1 MDWSHFI
8 YFALTAMLFWVS
20 GTFAAYRNRQSAAIT
35 ACVIG
40 IAVFGFY
47 IAQIW
52 TALGRPPLRT
62 MGETRMW
69 YSMFIALIGTAAYC
83 RWRYSWILTFSTV
96 MAGVFIGINIANQEL
111 FDTRLTPALQSP
123 WFVPHVVVYIFA
135 YAMIG
140 MGVIAGIY
148 SLWTA
153 DRRHSPGIDIC
164 DNLTGIGTAF
174 MTLGMIFG
182 ALWAKDAW
190 GHCWTWDPKETW
202 AAATWLTCLTAIH
215 LKHGYTGKRRTRV
228 VVLAIA
234 FVILQMCWWGINYL
248 PAAQKSSLHV
258 YGMAG

>member
-1 MDWSHFI
+1 
-8 YFALTAMLFWVS
+8 
-20 GTFAAYRNRQSAAIT
+20 
-35 ACVIG
+35 
-40 IAVFGFY
+40 
-47 IAQIW
+47 
-52 TALGRPPLRT
+52 
-62 MGETRMW
+62 MW

-111 FDTRLTPALQSP
+111 FDARLTPALQSP

-215 LKHGYTGKRRTRV
+215 LKHGYPGKRRTRV

>member
-8 YFALTAMLFWVS
+8 YFALTAMLFWAS
-20 GTFAAYRNRQSAAIT
+20 GTFAAYRNRQSVAIT

-40 IAVFGFY
+40 LAVFGFY

-52 TALGRPPLRT
+52 TTLGRPPLRT

-69 YSMFIALIGTAAYC
+69 YSI
-83 RWRYSWILTFSTV
+83 
-96 MAGVFIGINIANQEL
+96 IGINIANQEL
-111 FDTRLTPALQSP
+111 FDARLTPALQSP
-123 WFVPHVVVYIFA
+123 WFVPHVVVYIIA

-215 LKHGYTGKRRTRV
+215 LKHGYPGKRRTRV